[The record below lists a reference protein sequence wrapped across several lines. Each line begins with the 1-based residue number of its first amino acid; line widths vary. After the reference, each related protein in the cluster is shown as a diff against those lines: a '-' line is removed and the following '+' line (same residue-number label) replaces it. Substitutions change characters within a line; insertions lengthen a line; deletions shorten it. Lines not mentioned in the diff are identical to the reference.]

1 MNLTRISTII
11 LAMGFIYTLL
21 SPSGSIAQTCKE
33 VSINATVVNGNVH
46 LRSSTPRFTF
56 MTFIKFRLTQG
67 SSLAIVQRD
76 TRVEVLER
84 SEVVGGYEWFRV
96 RYCKDDTLY
105 QGWIYA
111 GRIGNRTYLK
121 FDDPKNPI
129 LGFSNSYD
137 IDNAINGLPF
147 DFLSL
152 LVNTA
157 FAQTTGAVIK
167 EPEIKTNPFLT
178 VLLGFLYVS
187 IFVGALMVT
196 RKHIFPESPLYC
208 FLISLS
214 ILLILGFLSST
225 EFSGII
231 ADVLAKGK

>member
-11 LAMGFIYTLL
+11 IVMGFMYTLL

-33 VSINATVVNGNVH
+33 VSTNATVVNGNVH

-56 MTFIKFRLTQG
+56 KTFIKFRLTQG

-76 TRVEVLER
+76 TRVEVFER
-84 SEVVGGYEWFRV
+84 SEIVGGYEWFLV

-111 GRIGNRTYLK
+111 GKIGNRTYLK

-129 LGFSNSYD
+129 LGFSNSD
-137 IDNAINGLPF
+137 AIDNAINRQSF

-152 LVNTA
+152 FVNTA
-157 FAQTTGAVIK
+157 FAQTGDVIK

-231 ADVLAKGK
+231 ADVLVKGK